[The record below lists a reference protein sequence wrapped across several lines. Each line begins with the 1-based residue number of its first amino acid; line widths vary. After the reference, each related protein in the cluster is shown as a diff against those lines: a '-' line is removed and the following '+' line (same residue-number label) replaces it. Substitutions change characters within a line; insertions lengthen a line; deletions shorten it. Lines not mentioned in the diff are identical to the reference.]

1 MKKVININFQGRVI
15 PIEEPAYEELRNYTE
30 SLRRHFAQEEGRDEI
45 INDIENRIAER
56 FTDHLRNTGAGCI
69 TEADLEQVI
78 QSIGRPEDFDRDE
91 NNTEPGPAGG
101 ATSGRFATG
110 PEPRG
115 SMYRNS
121 RDRVLGGVCS
131 GLAHYLR
138 IDPTLVRVLFALVT
152 LGGFGTGFLIY
163 IVLWIVVPERELT
176 ANIRRRLYR
185 NPEQKILGGVGTGL
199 AAYFNIAVWI
209 PRVVFLSPILFGALS
224 GILSDSW
231 LPEIISI
238 PFGGSLFLAY
248 IILWII
254 VPEAITA
261 SEKLEMRGE
270 KVDLDSI
277 RTTIQEELG
286 SLKGK
291 ARKAAPEIQDRME
304 NWGQEVKQ
312 SAENLST
319 RVGPAAHRAGSG
331 IAHAI
336 RVLFKVFFLFIGGI
350 FAFALLMT
358 AIGILVA
365 FAALLPL
372 KGFFLQGPWENLAV
386 GGTLLL
392 FLAIPPIA
400 IVIWLVRRIAGI
412 RSRRHYL
419 GWIFAGLWAL
429 GWVSL
434 FYLVSMKGNDF
445 SRPGEIENT
454 IPLRQPSGSRMR
466 VELGPTPGK
475 FYPLQWVND
484 GDDELPLLN
493 RNEDSL
499 LLNTVRIRIAQ
510 SPDSLFHLRVIRRAR
525 AANVPTA
532 EEIAEGIAFPISQE
546 DSILRLPKGFAI
558 AKQVGFHN
566 QQVIL
571 DLQVPVGKSIYIDE
585 EAEYFGYFD
594 MSGDPDGIHSRNRR
608 NYEAGDEFY
617 HPGIWYIMQPDGLER
632 MFKTPKSREGREGRE
647 GLRGR
652 IDMQFEDN
660 L

>member
-56 FTDHLRNTGAGCI
+56 FTEHLRKSGAGCI
-69 TEADLEQVI
+69 TEADLQQVI
-78 QSIGRPEDFDRDE
+78 QSIGRPEDFDQDE
-91 NNTEPGPAGG
+91 AGAESRPAG
-101 ATSGRFATG
+101 TDTTGRSR

-115 SMYRNS
+115 SMYRNN

-163 IVLWIVVPERELT
+163 IVLWIVLPERDLV

-185 NPEQKILGGVGTGL
+185 NPDEKILGGVGAGL
-199 AAYFNIAVWI
+199 AAYFNIALWI
-209 PRVVFLSPILFGALS
+209 PRVVFLSPILLGALG
-224 GILSDSW
+224 GILSNSW

-254 VPEAITA
+254 VPEAVTA

-270 KVDLDSI
+270 KVDLESI
-277 RTTIQEELG
+277 RTTVQEELG
-286 SLKGK
+286 TLKDK
-291 ARKAAPEIQDRME
+291 ARKAGPEIQARME
-304 NWGQEVKQ
+304 ALGRDVKQ
-312 SAENLST
+312 SAGNLSSQ
-319 RVGPAAHRAGSG
+319 VGPTAAMAGRG
-331 IAHAI
+331 IGHAI

-350 FAFALLMT
+350 LAFSLLMT
-358 AIGILVA
+358 AIAVLVA
-365 FAALLPL
+365 FAVLTPL
-372 KGFFLQGPWENLAV
+372 KGFFLQGPWENLAAA
-386 GGTLLL
+386 GTLLL

-419 GWIFAGLWAL
+419 GWIFTGLWAL

-434 FYLVSMKGNDF
+434 FYLASVKGNDL

-454 IPLRQPSGSRMR
+454 IPVQQPSGNRMR
-466 VELGPTPGK
+466 VEIGPTPGK
-475 FYPLQWVND
+475 FYPLQWVSD

-493 RNEDSL
+493 RKEDSL

-510 SPDSLFHLRVIRRAR
+510 SPDSLFHLRMIRRAR
-525 AANVPTA
+525 ADNVPDA
-532 EEIAEGIAFPISQE
+532 EDIAQGIDFPVTQE

-558 AKQVGFHN
+558 ARQVGFHN

-571 DLQVPVGKSIYIDE
+571 ALQVPVGKSIYIDE

-594 MSGDPDGIHSRNRR
+594 ISGDQDGIHIRNRR

-617 HPGIWYIMQPDGLER
+617 KPGIWYIMQPDGLER
-632 MFKTPKSREGREGRE
+632 MFNTPKSKDS
-647 GLRGR
+647 LRGS
-652 IDMQFEDN
+652 IEMQFEDN